1 MMHPASSKQEE
12 KVMQDTQAIAR
23 DLNAKNVVIVGS
35 KNGNGSDP
43 VVIYT
48 NEFKGKA
55 YFHIRQVW
63 QDRQGRWLPGKGLSI
78 DPANAKAL
86 LKGLGEAAAFI

>member
-1 MMHPASSKQEE
+1 
-12 KVMQDTQAIAR
+12 MQDTQVIAR

-55 YFHIRQVW
+55 YFHIRTVW
-63 QDRQGRWLPGKGLSI
+63 QDRQGKWLPGKGLSI
-78 DPANAKAL
+78 DPSNAKAVL
-86 LKGLGEAAAFI
+86 TALGAAASKL